1 MKKLH
6 EKRRMIYFI
15 ISFVIVMGVC
25 VGYIRADFV
34 SACAKRGNTSSI
46 VRTKPGIY
54 QDGDLSCHESGG
66 TGQFYG
72 SGHGSARS
80 QEDVDGPRCL
90 LLCPDLLTGSFR
102 ICLRNAATEEY
113 AGDFCKE
120 EIVQYLHRT
129 DGDE

>member
-1 MKKLH
+1 MKELH
-6 EKRRMIYFI
+6 EKKRMIYFI

-25 VGYIRADFV
+25 VGFIRADFV
-34 SACAKRGNTSSI
+34 SACAKSGNTSSI

-66 TGQFYG
+66 TGRFYG
-72 SGHGSARS
+72 SGHGSAGN
-80 QEDVDGPRCL
+80 QEGVDGPQCL
-90 LLCPDLLTGSFR
+90 LLCPDLLTGSFQN
-102 ICLRNAATEEY
+102 CLRNAVTEEY
-113 AGDFCKE
+113 AGDFSKE